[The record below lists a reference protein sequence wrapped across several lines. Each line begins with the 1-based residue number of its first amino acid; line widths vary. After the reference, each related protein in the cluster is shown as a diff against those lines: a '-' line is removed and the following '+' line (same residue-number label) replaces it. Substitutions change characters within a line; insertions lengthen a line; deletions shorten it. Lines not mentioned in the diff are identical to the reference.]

1 MENTRDRIIQD
12 NTKELCEACRDGN
25 IKVVEEILSNKEVD
39 INGRYYYG
47 GTPLTCAVR
56 CGHLNIV
63 SRLLQ
68 HPGVDV
74 NAPDYAGDTPLMCA
88 VTWGYLDIVRTL
100 LEVPAL
106 QLGRC
111 DNNGAT
117 ALHCVTGKNRISI
130 MKLLCQDSRCSPG
143 VVNKKTS
150 DRYGATAL
158 MKAVCWGYL
167 DIVKELDRDR
177 EGTDFSTVDRRGTT
191 LIQMARRIVGKT
203 RGNYYAAVL
212 KYLRKRP
219 KVDTLQVIAAHN
231 IARYVRNKADV
242 EALEIPVTV
251 KHFLAGFVIEDTDD
265 QAGAELSQA
274 QARLS
279 KLQLFLI
286 RHRL

>member
-1 MENTRDRIIQD
+1 LRMENTRDRIIQD

-143 VVNKKTS
+143 VVNKKNS
-150 DRYGATAL
+150 YGMTAL
-158 MKAVCWGYL
+158 MMAVRSGLL
-167 DIVKELDRDR
+167 DIVKELDR
-177 EGTDFSTVDRRGTT
+177 EGTDFFTKDRDGTT
-191 LIQMARRIVGKT
+191 LIEMARRMIEKSRT
-203 RGNYYAAVL
+203 RRNDYAEVL
-212 KYLRKRP
+212 KYLMERP
-219 KVDTLQVIAAHN
+219 EVDTLKVNVAQN
-231 IARYVRNKADV
+231 ITRYVRNKADV
-242 EALEIPVTV
+242 EAMEIPVTLR
-251 KHFLAGFVIEDTDD
+251 HFLAGFLYKDT
-265 QAGAELSQA
+265 
-274 QARLS
+274 
-279 KLQLFLI
+279 
-286 RHRL
+286 RHENSRRHACGTKRAILRNHLDI